1 MTPQTSTRDGNPLE
15 FAIIACCWS
24 AAVFVKPPSVSCVL
38 RAMTI
43 ERHSLL
49 LTVATWCLALLGLE
63 AAAADKVD
71 FKTQIRPI
79 LVSRCVG
86 CHGAKKQESGLRLDF
101 RKPALAGGDSG
112 VAIQSGKP
120 AASLL
125 LKRIRSAD
133 PNDRMPPKGKPLSGV
148 QVALIT
154 RWISEGASWP
164 EDGGIARSET
174 DHWSFQPIHAPP
186 VPEIAGKGIRNAID
200 RFVRARLKE
209 HGLVAAPEAN
219 PNTLLRRL
227 HLDLTGIPPTPAEI
241 TNFLVERRGD
251 PEKAYSSAVD
261 RLLKSPHFGE
271 RWALEWLDLARYA
284 DSDGY
289 EKDLPRPHAFRWR
302 DWLIDAIN
310 RDLPF
315 DQFTEQQIAGD
326 LLPGA
331 TDQVRLATGFHRNT
345 LTNREG
351 GVDQEEFRVKAVV
364 DRVNTTFTV
373 WMGLTVGCSECHSH
387 KYDPIT
393 QREYYGLFA
402 FFNNADEQDI
412 KVAPSGKAGEQF
424 QKKRREFQ
432 GQLAKIEAKIKE
444 KTSSLGQRQR
454 AWEASLK
461 KQGGVWQDL
470 EMPHLKASSGVAL
483 AIGTDRSIRVVGE
496 PGNSETYTIEAIT
509 RLDRL
514 SAIRLQALP
523 DDSLPSRGPGRAVD
537 GRFVLSGLTARVSST
552 SNGPLVNLPLSNAR
566 DLGRLEDATVLQ
578 SLEEGTPDGWN
589 PKAAQPSTAVFE
601 VASTVAKTG
610 WVGNPLSGG
619 VQDGAAQ
626 VFTVYAGSPAPA
638 SGSIDRLRYWSK
650 SVKGAA
656 CGFYLLRPDGAGG
669 FRVIQKHDIVS
680 KGVGGATVELVLPV
694 PWSVQRGDVL
704 ANSSNGGPGYRVG
717 PSTDLVYFPVKRFP
731 GKNQTVS
738 LEKLPRFRE
747 SRRYFLQA
755 HFRPTVPVD
764 PGQLKRVD
772 GTVRRV
778 LIQLTQS
785 KARQSLGRFR
795 VQFTSV
801 DDPLG
806 LDRPQGVPS
815 SILQIVTV
823 PAGDRTP
830 RQKKTLR
837 DYYTTVD
844 PVVAPLR
851 KKLAEFKK
859 KEPKLVAT
867 GHVMVRRGTPRTTHI
882 HKRGNFLD
890 RGAAVTEHTPSFLH
904 PMAPRGQS
912 ADRLDLARW
921 ITSPKN
927 PLTARVAANQVWK
940 QLFGRGLVA
949 TSEDFGTQGAVPTHP
964 EMLDW
969 LATRFQELGWSRK
982 RFIRLIVMSGTYRQ
996 SSAAVAEQLKRD
1008 PLNQWLARQNRFRL
1022 SGELIRDQYLAAAGI
1037 LNPRVGGRS
1046 FRPPLPPGAKAIQFV
1061 NKWTED
1067 KGEELRRR
1075 GLYIHLQRNLML
1087 PMLMTFD
1094 RPDGIVSCTRRERS
1108 NTPLQALT
1116 LLNGSIFVDAARQLG
1131 RQLAE
1136 SDESLS
1142 ERIRTAYLRT
1152 LGREPSQFEAERVQK
1167 LHSQLSKLFQND
1179 KQAAAQLTEGL
1190 GVETPMVEE
1199 TAAWVTVA
1207 RTLLNLDE
1215 VITRE

>member
-1 MTPQTSTRDGNPLE
+1 MLNGGFS
-15 FAIIACCWS
+15 
-24 AAVFVKPPSVSCVL
+24 VMPPRVSCVL
-38 RAMTI
+38 FAMTI
-43 ERHSLL
+43 DRCSLL
-49 LTVATWCLALLGLE
+49 LMVAAWSVVPLGSELS
-63 AAAADKVD
+63 AADTID
-71 FKTQIRPI
+71 FNKQIKPI

-86 CHGAKKQESGLRLDF
+86 CHGAKKQESGLRLDS
-101 RKPALAGGDSG
+101 RKPALTGGDSG
-112 VAIQSGKP
+112 VAIRAGKP
-120 AASLL
+120 ASSLL

-133 PNDRMPPKGKPLSGV
+133 PDERMPPKGEPLSDA

-154 RWISEGASWP
+154 KWISEGAMWP
-164 EDGGIARSET
+164 DDGGIARPIT
-174 DHWSFQPIHAPP
+174 DHWSFQPIHSPP
-186 VPEIAGKGIRNAID
+186 VPKIAGKGVRNAID
-200 RFVRARLKE
+200 HFVRVRLKE

-227 HLDLTGIPPTPAEI
+227 HLDLTGIPPTPSEI
-241 TNFLVERRGD
+241 EAFLVERKRD
-251 PEKAYSSAVD
+251 PQAAYSSAVD
-261 RLLKSPHFGE
+261 RLLESSHFGE
-271 RWALEWLDLARYA
+271 RWALEWLDMARYA

-412 KVAPSGKAGEQF
+412 KVSPSGEAGKKFQKRRRQF
-424 QKKRREFQ
+424 QS
-432 GQLAKIEAKIKE
+432 QLAKIEARIK
-444 KTSSLGQRQR
+444 KMISGLGQRQR
-454 AWEASLK
+454 DWEVALIGQGAS
-461 KQGGVWQDL
+461 WQDL
-470 EMPHLKASSGVAL
+470 EMPKLKASSGAVL
-483 AIGTDRSIRVVGE
+483 TIGTDRSIRVAGK
-496 PGNSETYTIEAIT
+496 PGDSDTYTIEGT
-509 RLDRL
+509 TTLDRL
-514 SAIRLQALP
+514 SAIRVQALP
-523 DDSLPSRGPGRAVD
+523 DDNLPSRGPGRAAD
-537 GRFVLSGLTARVSST
+537 GRFVLSGLTTMVSGT
-552 SNGPLVNLPLSNAR
+552 PDGTLINLPLGNAR
-566 DLGRLEDATVLQ
+566 DLGRLEDATVLR
-578 SLEEGTPDGWN
+578 SLGDATSDGWN
-589 PKAAQPSTAVFE
+589 PQAAQPSTAVFE
-601 VASTVAKTG
+601 VASSVTKTG
-610 WVGNPLSGG
+610 WVGNPLPGG
-619 VQDGAAQ
+619 IQDGAAQ
-626 VFTVYAGSPAPA
+626 VFTVYAGSPMPA
-638 SGSIDRLRYWSK
+638 AGSIDRLRYWSK

-680 KGVGGATVELVLPV
+680 KGVGGATIELVLAA

-731 GKNQTVS
+731 GKNQTIV
-738 LEKLPRFRE
+738 LGKMPRFRE
-747 SRRYFLQA
+747 SRLYFLQA
-755 HFRPTVPVD
+755 HFQPTISVD
-764 PGQLKRVD
+764 PGQLKLAERV
-772 GTVRRV
+772 VRRV
-778 LIQLTQS
+778 RIQLKQS
-785 KARQSLGRFR
+785 KPNRSLGRFR
-795 VQFTSV
+795 IQLTSV
-801 DDPLG
+801 VDPLG
-806 LDRPQGVPS
+806 LQRHQKVPS
-815 SILQIVTV
+815 AILQIVNV
-823 PAGDRTP
+823 PAADRTP
-830 RQKKTLR
+830 KQKKTLQ
-837 DYYTTVD
+837 DYYITVD

-851 KKLAEFKK
+851 KELAEFKK

-890 RGAAVTEHTPSFLH
+890 RGDQVTVHTPSFLH
-904 PMAPRGQS
+904 PLTPRGEL

-927 PLTARVAANQVWK
+927 PLTARVAANQVWN
-940 QLFGRGLVA
+940 QLFGRGLVS
-949 TSEDFGTQGAVPTHP
+949 TSEDFGSQGSPPSHP
-964 EMLDW
+964 RLLDW
-969 LATRFQELGWSRK
+969 LATEFRALGWSRK
-982 RFIRLIVMSGTYRQ
+982 RFIKLIVMSGTYRQ
-996 SSAAVAEQLKRD
+996 SSVADAEQVRQD

-1022 SGELIRDQYLAAAGI
+1022 SGELIRDQYLAAAGT

-1061 NKWTED
+1061 NKWSED

-1136 SDESLS
+1136 SDEALS

-1152 LGREPSQFEAERVQK
+1152 LGREPSPFEAERVQQ
-1167 LHSQLSKLFQND
+1167 LHSKLLKHFQDD
-1179 KQAAAQLTEGL
+1179 KQAAAQLTEGFD
-1190 GVETPMVEE
+1190 VKKPMVEE